1 MEKEKRIATIS
12 VVIAVIVI
20 LGCLLAFCNSG
31 GSDKKIEKYESEKSV
46 TEDGNVVVEDTTDNE
61 GNTSVNES
69 VQLEEPTVSSD
80 IVTIGDNVGAEEETT
95 SSIFSDID
103 QTTDWNK
110 DTVSDEVVDEE
121 KISNEDKSTSLKES
135 TTSKKTT
142 DSKESTA
149 SKKTTGSNETTT
161 SKKTTG
167 SKEST
172 TLKKPIIEEETTTS
186 KKSTETT
193 EIKKPVIQEETT
205 ADSKINIAFE
215 APDIVLV
222 NEIFDISVIVTNC
235 AHIEWY
241 INGEYDATLEKKIN
255 PSGTL
260 QFTKSGIYRIT
271 VIGYTEDWKES
282 VSYDKSIRVFDDMS
296 QANGNA
302 KECDRAMYSWD
313 HDFIYLADEPMLQNV
328 MELTECNILYQEIS
342 PNASAEDVAGFLQ
355 RRGEKGQTVY
365 YLCGNA
371 SWAIEKDA
379 SSMLREVER
388 AIAYNE
394 AAGEHK
400 FVGIQF
406 DVEPYC
412 LTDFEENADEY
423 MAQYV
428 KNSKLAYEA
437 AHEAGLLVEICI
449 PYWWESA
456 YGYYDELE
464 DLIANACDSVAVM
477 NYYKKDKEAYHIEH
491 EVALCKKYNKRIIN
505 ITETIPP
512 GLHGLTEDNTYYN
525 DGIDAIEEMWN
536 TLDGYFQY
544 DKMGY
549 AFHWLEVI
557 IEMLDLN

>member
-1 MEKEKRIATIS
+1 MKIQNRRVLLS
-12 VVIAVIVI
+12 VVIAVII
-20 LGCLLAFCNSG
+20 LGCLLSFCSSG
-31 GSDKKIEKYESEKSV
+31 EKDKSQDIKTEESETVDSNDV
-46 TEDGNVVVEDTTDNE
+46 VNVATDDE
-61 GNTSVNES
+61 GNTVVNEN
-69 VQLEEPTVSSD
+69 LKEEEPTVSGDTIIAGD
-80 IVTIGDNVGAEEETT
+80 ITGAEEETT
-95 SSIFSDID
+95 SSIFVEVEQTKDLDEDID
-103 QTTDWNK
+103 
-110 DTVSDEVVDEE
+110 SEE
-121 KISNEDKSTSLKES
+121 AVGEKKTSSADKSTNSR
-135 TTSKKTT
+135 
-142 DSKESTA
+142 
-149 SKKTTGSNETTT
+149 ETTT
-161 SKKTTG
+161 SKNISG
-167 SKEST
+167 SKESGAS
-172 TLKKPIIEEETTTS
+172 KKPTDVQETTASNKPVVEEETSTS
-186 KKSTETT
+186 KKPVETT

-205 ADSKINIAFE
+205 ADSIFNITFD

-222 NEIFDISVIVTNC
+222 NDIFDISVIATNC

-255 PSGTL
+255 PSGTF

-271 VIGYTEDWKES
+271 VIGYTEDWKQN
-282 VSYDKSIRVFDDMS
+282 VSYDKSIRVFDDLS

-313 HDFIYLADEPMLQNV
+313 HDFIYLADEPMLQKV
-328 MELTECNILYQEIS
+328 MEITKCNILYQEVS
-342 PNASAEDVAGFLQ
+342 PDASVEDVAAFLQ

-379 SSMLREVER
+379 ASMLREVER
-388 AIAYNE
+388 AIAYNK

-412 LTDFEENADEY
+412 LMDFEENADKY
-423 MAQYV
+423 MAQYI

-449 PYWWESA
+449 PYWWESS

-512 GLHGLTEDNTYYN
+512 GLHGLTENNTYYH

-549 AFHWLEVI
+549 AFHWMEVI
-557 IEMLDLN
+557 IEMLGLN

>member
-1 MEKEKRIATIS
+1 MDKWKKIIAIS
-12 VVIAVIVI
+12 GIVVVMVI
-20 LGCLLAFCNSG
+20 LCVVLTFCNSG
-31 GSDKKIEKYESEKSV
+31 NKKKNSDKN
-46 TEDGNVVVEDTTDNE
+46 TETYVAEEATDSE
-61 GNTSVNES
+61 GNIIATES
-69 VQLEEPTVSSD
+69 VGGEESTMSD
-80 IVTIGDNVGAEEETT
+80 DIAGSEEETT
-95 SSIFSDID
+95 SSISAELN
-103 QTTDWNK
+103 QTTDYE
-110 DTVSDEVVDEE
+110 EVVGEE
-121 KISNEDKSTSLKES
+121 KTSSVDKSTNLKEP
-135 TTSKKTT
+135 TTTI
-142 DSKESTA
+142 
-149 SKKTTGSNETTT
+149 KTTGLKETTALKKPTDAKETTT
-161 SKKTTG
+161 SKETAT
-167 SKEST
+167 
-172 TLKKPIIEEETTTS
+172 EEKSSTS
-186 KKSTETT
+186 KKPTETT

-205 ADSKINIAFE
+205 ANSKFNITLN
-215 APDIVLV
+215 APNMVLV
-222 NEIFDISVIVTNC
+222 NDIFNVSVEATNC

-241 INGEYDATLEKKIN
+241 INGEYDASLAKKIN

-271 VIGYTEDWKES
+271 VIGYTEDWS
-282 VSYDKSIRVFDDMS
+282 QNVAYDMAIRVYDDLS

-313 HDFIYLADEPMLQNV
+313 HDFIYLANEPMLQKV
-328 MELTECNILYQEIS
+328 MELTECNILYQEVS
-342 PNASAEDVAGFLQ
+342 SNASTKDVAAFLQ

-379 SSMLREVER
+379 ASMLREVER
-388 AIAYNE
+388 TIAYNK

-412 LTDFEENADEY
+412 LTDFEENAEKY

-512 GLHGLTEDNTYYN
+512 GLHGLTENNTYYH

-549 AFHWLEVI
+549 AFHWMEVM
-557 IEMLDLN
+557 IELLGLN

>member
-1 MEKEKRIATIS
+1 MEKTKRIAAIS
-12 VVIAVIVI
+12 AIVTVIVI
-20 LGCLLAFCNSG
+20 LCCLLTLCNSDEKDVDF
-31 GSDKKIEKYESEKSV
+31 DKKTEKYESEKGV
-46 TEDGNVVVEDTTDNE
+46 TEDGSVVIDGTTDDE
-61 GNTSVNES
+61 GNTIVNEN
-69 VQLEEPTVSSD
+69 VEGEEPTVSGD
-80 IVTIGDNVGAEEETT
+80 MITTGDNVEMEEETT
-95 SSIFSDID
+95 SSVFTDID
-103 QTTDWNK
+103 QTTDLNE
-110 DTVSDEVVDEE
+110 DTASEVVVGEE
-121 KISNEDKSTSLKES
+121 KTSIADKATSSKEP

-161 SKKTTG
+161 SKK
-167 SKEST
+167 
-172 TLKKPIIEEETTTS
+172 PITEEETTTS
-186 KKSTETT
+186 KKPTETT
-193 EIKKPVIQEETT
+193 EIKKPAIQEETT
-205 ADSKINIAFE
+205 ADSRFNIAFN

-222 NEIFDISVIVTNC
+222 NDIFDISVIATNC

-271 VIGYTEDWKES
+271 VIGYTEDWKQN
-282 VSYDKSIRVFDDMS
+282 VWYDKTIRVFDDLS

-313 HDFIYLADEPMLQNV
+313 HDFIYLADEPMLQKV

-342 PNASAEDVAGFLQ
+342 PNASAEDVTAFLQ

-388 AIAYNE
+388 VIAYNE

-412 LTDFEENADEY
+412 LTDFEDNADEY

-464 DLIANACDSVAVM
+464 ELIANACDSVAVM
-477 NYYKKDKEAYHIEH
+477 NYYKMDKEAYHIEH
-491 EVALCKKYNKRIIN
+491 EVALCKKYDKRIIN

-512 GLHGLTEDNTYYN
+512 GLHGLTENNTYYN

-549 AFHWLEVI
+549 AFHWMEVI